1 MKRGKL
7 KKMMAL
13 IAGFAMVCTVI
24 TGCSSGGG
32 ASDDAGNKEDSQS
45 SADSEEKETYTIGF
59 TNRLA
64 SDVF

>member
-13 IAGFAMVCTVI
+13 IAGFCDGVYSDNRLFI
-24 TGCSSGGG
+24 WGG
-32 ASDDAGNKEDSQS
+32 ASVDARTKEDSQS